1 MSVEDLSN
9 SSSNRHKSI
18 KLVWWHEDGETQEEV
33 ENKEEE
39 LKRGDLGLWTNWSG
53 VNPSRACD

>member
-18 KLVWWHEDGETQEEV
+18 KLVWRHEDGETQEV
-33 ENKEEE
+33 ENREEE

-53 VNPSRACD
+53 VNPLRACD